1 MDEYRTSQ
9 AQTSKDEEK
18 VERLRAYLK
27 KNAEYM
33 PTIKQRGIRTNIHL
47 GTAETNH
54 RSYSYRLKRQ
64 GRVWSHKGLE
74 NMAAV
79 LTAQKNDELN
89 KALLYKANGTN
100 YKKKDRAFNAAMRK
114 AIKTIAPKRLT
125 ATQKE
130 VIVLV
135 A

>member
-1 MDEYRTSQ
+1 
-9 AQTSKDEEK
+9 
-18 VERLRAYLK
+18 
-27 KNAEYM
+27 M